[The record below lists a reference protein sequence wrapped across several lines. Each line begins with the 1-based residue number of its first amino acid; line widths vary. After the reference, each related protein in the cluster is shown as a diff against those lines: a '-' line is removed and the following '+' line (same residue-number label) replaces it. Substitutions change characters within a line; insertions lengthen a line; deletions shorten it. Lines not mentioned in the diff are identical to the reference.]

1 MQNPSFGDIS
11 HRILWILSCW
21 TVILHGSVPNEKSRQ
36 KRIEKVKTC
45 EHQIYDSKWLGGPN
59 DIPNRFCQKKKA
71 QTCAWA
77 TIRLQDLR
85 VDVTVFLGW
94 YLTNYQHMQYAMV
107 NMKPSFDT
115 TVFLSLTTWD
125 PSITHQH
132 EGVCLFLHAPAT
144 AVCYAKK
151 ETQKNITW

>member
-45 EHQIYDSKWLGGPN
+45 ENQIYDSKWLGGPN
-59 DIPNRFCQKKKA
+59 DIPNRFCQKKRRKPVPEL
-71 QTCAWA
+71 
-77 TIRLQDLR
+77 RLDCRTWGWMLL
-85 VDVTVFLGW
+85 FLWVGTSQIINICNMQCW
-94 YLTNYQHMQYAMV
+94 IWNLLLTYG
-107 NMKPSFDT
+107 T

-125 PSITHQH
+125 PSITIASAWSGLLVSSRTRHC
-132 EGVCLFLHAPAT
+132 CLL
-144 AVCYAKK
+144 CC
-151 ETQKNITW
+151 